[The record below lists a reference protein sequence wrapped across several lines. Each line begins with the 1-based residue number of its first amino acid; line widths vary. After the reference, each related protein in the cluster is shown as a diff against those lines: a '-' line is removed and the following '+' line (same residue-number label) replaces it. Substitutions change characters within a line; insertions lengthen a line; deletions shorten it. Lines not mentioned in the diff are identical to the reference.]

1 MEQNKMCHSKMK
13 FTCIKQA
20 TFEAQFL
27 KKLSNNE
34 VELKKSVAYKKTC
47 SSKDF
52 LAHFDHVFDQNEH
65 NDLKLLYF
73 NRTSLSHLELYRPL
87 ASQASN

>member
-34 VELKKSVAYKKTC
+34 VELKKSVAYKKRVVQKT
-47 SSKDF
+47 SSLTLTTYLTKMNTMTWSYCI
-52 LAHFDHVFDQNEH
+52 LTGPVC
-65 NDLKLLYF
+65 
-73 NRTSLSHLELYRPL
+73 RTWNFTGL
-87 ASQASN
+87 